1 MDMNNSLEASSQAL
15 DVETF
20 AAVPFLPADER
31 WAIRFSA
38 NETVTLVLGVRD
50 YGGGWFSSYFAGLA
64 ASRLGIPYHRIRIYY
79 SAQHPAAL
87 RTPMG
92 PPALFRRGEIGPFAN
107 AIADIIEA
115 MCDRVIEKGKLAF
128 ATIGSIACDNIL
140 LPAASSSRTQAA
152 AARSRNWWRP
162 TMRQPERGTAT
173 SDGESSDRIREAA
186 RSG

>member
-128 ATIGSIACDNIL
+128 ATIGSIACDNIGFDPL
-140 LPAASSSRTQAA
+140 AGRFFVMDSSRSRSLAELVAA
-152 AARSRNWWRP
+152 DNAPARTGHCN
-162 TMRQPERGTAT
+162 E
-173 SDGESSDRIREAA
+173 
-186 RSG
+186 